1 LDDTP
6 DRYNVALVLR
16 LSGDGREREG
26 KVKGGEENGGDGREG
41 EGVSYS
47 ALSIMLTKNAV
58 ARKK

>member
-1 LDDTP
+1 MIH
-6 DRYNVALVLR
+6 RYNVALVLR

-47 ALSIMLTKNAV
+47 ALSMC
-58 ARKK
+58 